1 MKLKNALNYLFIISI
16 VFLASCARD
25 LSSTTYT
32 SDQTFHLTLE
42 GKVLSA
48 KPVTLKNTD
57 KLSDNTTG
65 IATGAV
71 AGGLTGAAMTG
82 GGGGETVAAVGIGA
96 LAGGVIGAVVE
107 DQLSKANGIEYI
119 IKVNT
124 KNLDT
129 SHYHGSSQM
138 RNVMAAVK
146 ASGIITVVQSKDNP
160 VSVGQEVYIITSSK
174 RSRIIAK

>member
-1 MKLKNALNYLFIISI
+1 MKFKNILNYLFIISLG
-16 VFLASCARD
+16 FLSSCARD

-42 GKVLSA
+42 GKVVSA
-48 KPVTLKNTD
+48 NPVTLKNTD

-65 IATGAV
+65 IATGAL
-71 AGGLTGAAMTG
+71 AGGVTG
-82 GGGGETVAAVGIGA
+82 GAISGGRGGETIAAVGIGA
-96 LAGGVIGAVVE
+96 IAGGVVGAVVE

-124 KNLDT
+124 KNLNT

-138 RNVMAAVK
+138 RNVMAGVK

-160 VSVGQEVYIITSSK
+160 ISVGQEVYIITSSK
-174 RSRIIAK
+174 RTRVIAK